1 MLKELLIDKAKSG
14 TLKVEIKPN
23 AGRNEVLGWVSEN
36 GAFRVSVKAQ
46 PKEGRANTELV
57 KFLSRLLGKKVRI
70 VSGHTS
76 KRKVLKVL

>member
-1 MLKELLIDKAKSG
+1 MLRELLLEKARSG
-14 TLKVEIKPN
+14 TIRVEIKAD
-23 AGRNEVLGWVSEN
+23 AGRNEVLGWMPEKEAFKVSI
-36 GAFRVSVKAQ
+36 KAP

-57 KFLSRLLGKKVRI
+57 RFLSKILGKEVRI